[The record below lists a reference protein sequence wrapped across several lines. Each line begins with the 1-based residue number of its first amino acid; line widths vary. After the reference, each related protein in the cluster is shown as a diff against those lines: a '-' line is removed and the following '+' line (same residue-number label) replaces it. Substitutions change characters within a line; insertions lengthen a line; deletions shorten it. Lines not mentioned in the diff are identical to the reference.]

1 MKRKSFV
8 QQNFFAENDAKGNDP
23 FASAYLFRREPKGAK
38 GEIISLETSYLSPQI
53 FLIMRTQQKVSPLIT
68 GQQQSLV

>member
-1 MKRKSFV
+1 MPQRETTPLRLSGAIV
-8 QQNFFAENDAKGNDP
+8 
-23 FASAYLFRREPKGAK
+23 AYLFRREPKGAK

-53 FLIMRTQQKVSPLIT
+53 FLVMRTQQKVSPLIT